1 MTVSVHD
8 HISQKMK
15 RIIKINY
22 KGGISAN
29 QDKANC
35 LSTESFHS
43 DMDLICVAQR
53 GRTYKG
59 GTKQKLES
67 APEEGK
73 TNCLTTVTKDNLIL
87 QRPRG
92 ANKGGLHTDKSP
104 TLSAN
109 AQEQNNLVV
118 AMKDDSIMQI
128 NPSHESGGTQPYQQ
142 NRVYD
147 TGGQAPALMSGH
159 GGRTFNVLTG
169 GGRKFGKNTEINT
182 DRMRAP
188 ANRSRLVQMGRIRDA
203 AIQNAG

>member
-1 MTVSVHD
+1 M
-8 HISQKMK
+8 
-15 RIIKINY
+15 NY

-53 GRTYKG
+53 GRAYKG

-109 AQEQNNLVV
+109 AWEQNNLVV
-118 AMKDDSIMQI
+118 AMKEDSIIQV
-128 NPSHESGGTQPYQQ
+128 NPSRESGGTQPYQQ

-147 TGGQAPALMSGH
+147 TDGLAPALMNGH

-169 GGRKFGKNTEINT
+169 GGRKFGKNTEINP
-182 DRMRAP
+182 DRMRTP

>member
-169 GGRKFGKNTEINT
+169 GGAKVR
-182 DRMRAP
+182 
-188 ANRSRLVQMGRIRDA
+188 
-203 AIQNAG
+203 